1 MSIKIGTSDVTDI
14 KIGTTNVNT
23 VYIGS
28 TVIWQR
34 GNVYAYTLSLGLT
47 YSTGTYILASGERT
61 ATLTV
66 TRKTYINSVYQSEL
80 DTLVDAD
87 SIVFTYEPSGCDFSA
102 TRTSLGTYTISAASR
117 GTVPSAETDAT
128 IRVNYTPPSSSQI
141 YETTTVKQE
150 ANAVI
155 DTEYDTSAV
164 FVINSSY
171 TNEAYPAP
179 ASGDGWI
186 VTATATIRNY
196 ENYQYTSLDWTGFVQ
211 VGNDTLVPQSEIGIS
226 VSGGL
231 YDGGG
236 SGSGANISWPSMG
249 TTEYE
254 DGRSGI
260 ITATYSSY
268 SDGIAV
274 YQEANIVEPATLI
287 RTIHLYLDGYEDD
300 IMGVDFE
307 GDTISVSATGSASGY
322 YTSGSAYS
330 GSFSPTISEQ
340 ASWLSIS
347 GGTITVAYN
356 SGAERSADIT
366 ASYVGATSVVL
377 SITQDEVADLPSV
390 SRGTP
395 NASSTQIQFVGVI
408 TDNGGDD
415 ITACGFNWGASSG
428 SLTNLIGADSVVQSG
443 NFTKTISGL
452 TPSTTYYW
460 NAWATNGAGT
470 TTTSEGSV
478 STLGIVSGS
487 ITAAQFQFGYTKADV
502 TLVIDNDTAGQVNL
516 GVISCT
522 IKDGST
528 TVGSSSFNL
537 GNNVVINAGAT
548 FNGSVSVTTS
558 GVSQSHTH
566 IAYTSSIPQGVGVLQ
581 RTVTPPDI

>member
-34 GNVYAYTLSLGLT
+34 GGDVYT
-47 YSTGTYILASGERT
+47 YEIHTTVEHSSGGTINAAGSNY
-61 ATLTV
+61 ATIKTYW
-66 TRKTYINSVYQSEL
+66 RTYINSVLDSEVL
-80 DTLVDAD
+80 TDMSV
-87 SIVFTYEPSGCDFSA
+87 SITYNPETDHFSV
-102 TRTSLGTYTISAASR
+102 TRTGVGTYKVEADSR
-117 GTVPSAETDAT
+117 GTDAGD
-128 IRVNYTPPSSSQI
+128 SWSC
-141 YETTTVKQE
+141 TVGISYSGENTSESVYQE

-196 ENYQYTSLDWTGFVQ
+196 ENYQYTSLDWTGLVQ
-211 VGNDTLVPQSEIGIS
+211 VGNDTHVPQSEIGIS

-300 IMGVDFE
+300 IMGVDFK

-528 TVGSSSFNL
+528 TVGSSSFNF

-558 GVSQSHTH
+558 GANQSHTH

>member
-23 VYIGS
+23 VYIGN

-34 GNVYAYTLSLGLT
+34 GGDVYT
-47 YSTGTYILASGERT
+47 YEIHTTVEHSSGGTINAAGSNY
-61 ATLTV
+61 ATIKTYW
-66 TRKTYINSVYQSEL
+66 RTYINSVLDSEVL
-80 DTLVDAD
+80 TDMSV
-87 SIVFTYEPSGCDFSA
+87 SITYNPETDHFSV
-102 TRTSLGTYTISAASR
+102 TRTGVGTYKVEADSR
-117 GTVPSAETDAT
+117 GTDAGD
-128 IRVNYTPPSSSQI
+128 SWSC
-141 YETTTVKQE
+141 TVGISYSGENTSESVYQE

-274 YQEANIVEPATLI
+274 YQEANVFVSNSNYYISKYLI
-287 RTIHLYLDGYEDD
+287 DGVASNYNASYSS
-300 IMGVDFE
+300 G
-307 GDTISVSATGSASGY
+307 SVSVYGECTYTST
-322 YTSGSAYS
+322 YTSGSYSVTEALSASDISFSGAGFSYSNFWISYTLNDTGSTRNCTVYYSHSGATTVSRSISQASVVLPTVITNLAQVSGYGTSATIALSGQVTSWGS
-330 GSFSPTISEQ
+330 GSASSYGIRYKLSSSGTWNNVPCSNISSGVFSVSPDLTGLSVGTYDYQAYATSSVGVTGYGDSNQFTVASAPSYYISVSPSGYLHNQGGNVQVTVTSSHGWNATVNKGDFFSLSISASSGVSGDTPTISII
-340 ASWLSIS
+340 AP
-347 GGTITVAYN
+347 
-356 SGAERSADIT
+356 
-366 ASYVGATSVVL
+366 
-377 SITQDEVADLPSV
+377 VAD
-390 SRGTP
+390 GTY
-395 NASSTQIQFVGVI
+395 
-408 TDNGGDD
+408 NGNVTFTCG
-415 ITACGFNWGASSG
+415 TATHVFY
-428 SLTNLIGADSVVQSG
+428 I
-443 NFTKTISGL
+443 
-452 TPSTTYYW
+452 
-460 NAWATNGAGT
+460 
-470 TTTSEGSV
+470 
-478 STLGIVSGS
+478 
-487 ITAAQFQFGYTKADV
+487 
-502 TLVIDNDTAGQVNL
+502 
-516 GVISCT
+516 
-522 IKDGST
+522 
-528 TVGSSSFNL
+528 
-537 GNNVVINAGAT
+537 
-548 FNGSVSVTTS
+548 SVTI
-558 GVSQSHTH
+558 G
-566 IAYTSSIPQGVGVLQ
+566 LL
-581 RTVTPPDI
+581 